1 MDLPLSVLSQVAAIL
16 EQQGIRYVLVDEVR
30 EDPAI

>member
-16 EQQGIRYVLVDEVR
+16 EQRALDEVR
-30 EDPAI
+30 EGPAI